1 MSAPSSFVIK
11 TVETLQE
18 REQAFEVRRQVF
30 QVEQGV
36 SAEEEFDDYDDT
48 ALHIVVLDQDQG
60 VATAR
65 VRNLGLD
72 EGTKRAKIERMAV
85 LAPYRGLSVGR
96 KLMDFI
102 LGHLTQQDFTEAK
115 LHAQLQAQGF
125 YERLGFIAQDPV
137 FEEAGIPHRIMTR
150 SLP

>member
-36 SAEEEFDDYDDT
+36 SAKEEFDDYDDT

-65 VRNLGLD
+65 IRSLGLD
-72 EGTKRAKIERMAV
+72 EGAKRAKIERMAV

-96 KLMDFI
+96 NMMDFI
-102 LGHLTQQDFTEAK
+102 LGHLIQQDFTEAK

-137 FEEAGIPHRIMTR
+137 FEEAGIPHRVMTR